1 MDKPEAIACP
11 TANGTSHLTFDRWV
25 ISCGFKSLFDM
36 RFWMYY
42 SERTDTQF
50 NLPPQVLDLLL
61 LLLLFFFMAE
71 LTLNEIVEYGISKSR
86 KFRNSSGS
94 SNK

>member
-1 MDKPEAIACP
+1 MRTISQVQAPGRLFLEGRF
-11 TANGTSHLTFDRWV
+11 NG
-25 ISCGFKSLFDM
+25 GFFA
-36 RFWMYY
+36 
-42 SERTDTQF
+42 
-50 NLPPQVLDLLL
+50 LPVWGGFYLEGLIHGGAYFRNFTVALQVLDLLF
-61 LLLLFFFMAE
+61 LLLFFFMPE